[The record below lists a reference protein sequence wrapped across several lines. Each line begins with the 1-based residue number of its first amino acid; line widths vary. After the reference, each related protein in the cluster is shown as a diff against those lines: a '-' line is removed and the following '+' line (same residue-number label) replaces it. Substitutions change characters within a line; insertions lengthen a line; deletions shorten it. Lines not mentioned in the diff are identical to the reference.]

1 MGARLARLRF
11 LLAAALLSGCIDLA
25 PTYHRP
31 AAPTPAQFPA
41 GPAYPLP
48 PAEPRPLVG
57 WQDFFSDPKLKLV
70 IEQALANNRD
80 LRVAVADIAAARAQ
94 YRVQRSELFPTITGS
109 ASATW
114 AHEPLS
120 TLGGGFLG
128 NSTGGFSEHLYSVT
142 GGFSA
147 YQVDL
152 FGRVR
157 NLTRAAQ
164 EQYFATREARDA
176 VQISLVS
183 EVAAAYLALGADRA
197 LLQIARDTLQ
207 NGTETLTVTRH
218 LFENGVGAELAVSQ
232 AETIV
237 DQARFDTARLTTQ
250 IAQDKNALDLLVGAP
265 VAEDL
270 LPPGIG
276 QPIVVLE
283 RLPAALS
290 SSVLLER
297 PDVVQAEDQLR
308 AANAN
313 IGAARAAFFPSITLT
328 GAGGVESTALSSL
341 FRGASEAWVF
351 TPTVSQTIFD
361 FGANLGNLALAKAQ
375 RDAGVAN
382 YEKAI
387 QTAFR
392 EVADALA
399 QRGTIDERLAAQRAL
414 TVAWANSLRLSTL
427 RFREG
432 SDTYLNVLIA
442 QRSLFL
448 ARQTLVATQ
457 LAEATN
463 LVTLYTTLGG
473 GLNAPP
479 APPPAAK

>member
-1 MGARLARLRF
+1 MRRASIARLALF
-11 LLAAALLSGCIDLA
+11 FGAALLSGCIDLA
-25 PTYHRP
+25 PAYHRP
-31 AAPTPAQFPA
+31 AAPTPAQFPT
-41 GPAYPLP
+41 GPAYPPP
-48 PAEPRPLVG
+48 PAAPRPVVG
-57 WQDFFSDPKLKLV
+57 WQDFFSDPKLKVV

-94 YRVQRSELFPTITGS
+94 YRVQRSELLPTITAD

-120 TLGGGFLG
+120 TLSRGLAPGA
-128 NSTGGFSEHLYSVT
+128 TGAINEHLYSVT

-147 YQVDL
+147 YQLDL

-176 VQISLVS
+176 AQISLVS
-183 EVAAAYLALGADRA
+183 EVAATYLTLGSDRA

-207 NGTETLTVTRH
+207 SGTETLTVTRNR
-218 LFENGVGAELAVSQ
+218 LENGIGTGLDVSQ
-232 AETIV
+232 AQTIV
-237 DQARFDTARLTTQ
+237 DTARFDVSRLTTQ

-270 LPPGIG
+270 LPAGIG
-276 QPIVVLE
+276 QPVVVLE
-283 RLPAALS
+283 RLPAAVS

-297 PDVVQAEDQLR
+297 PDVLQAEDQLR
-308 AANAN
+308 AANAD
-313 IGAARAAFFPSITLT
+313 IGAARAAFFPSISLT
-328 GAGGVESTALSSL
+328 GSGGVESTALSSL
-341 FRGASEAWVF
+341 FRGASKAWIF
-351 TPTVSQTIFD
+351 TPTVGQTIFD
-361 FGANLGNLALAKAQ
+361 FGANRGNLALANAQ
-375 RDAGVAN
+375 RDASVAN

-399 QRGTIDERLAAQRAL
+399 QRGTIDEQLAALRAL
-414 TVAWANSLRLSTL
+414 TAASADSLRLSTL

-432 SDTYLNVLIA
+432 TDTYLNVLIA
-442 QRSLFL
+442 QRSLYT

-457 LAEATN
+457 LAQATN
-463 LVTLYTTLGG
+463 LVTLYTALGG
-473 GLNAPP
+473 GLNAPS
-479 APPPAAK
+479 AGGA